1 MTITEMAYDFKL
13 KLDKVDSQQKRNLKD
28 WEVDWFLNDAIQV
41 FLNQVVGG
49 NNIRLTGFEQEQRRI
64 DDVRT
69 LVIKSPSSL
78 QPGLQSPLLRTINP
92 NLYELPLANL
102 GIDPVTN
109 TKRFDYYQLIRLR
122 VDISKPGCSN
132 KNIGVTQ
139 VQHDDLDEAY
149 LSPFHRP
156 SFEWGDVLT
165 VFGASTDGS
174 DKGSIFFYTDGFN
187 VIKAYPEYIKRP
199 NRVWVGTYNSLDG
212 KYIIGVNPPP
222 PQTTVDCDLPETTHP
237 RIVDLAVD
245 IATGVIQS
253 PNMLQYTQMKLKLNE

>member
-78 QPGLQSPLLRTINP
+78 QPGLPVLTLNS

-122 VDISKPGCSN
+122 VDINKTGCGT

-156 SFEWGDVLT
+156 SFEWSDVLV
-165 VFGASTDGS
+165 VFGASTNGS
-174 DKGSIFFYTDGFN
+174 NEGSLFFYTDDFS
-187 VIKAYPEYIKRP
+187 VVTAYPEYIKRP
-199 NRVWVGTYNSLDG
+199 NRVWIGTYNSLDG
-212 KYIIGVNPPP
+212 KYTLPVTPTNPI
-222 PQTTVDCDLPETTHP
+222 VDCDLPATTHP
-237 RIVDLAVD
+237 RITDLAVD

>member
-1 MTITEMAYDFKL
+1 MDIQSLHYDVKL

-78 QPGLQSPLLRTINP
+78 QPGLTPITVNS
-92 NLYELPLANL
+92 NLYELPLSEL
-102 GIDPVTN
+102 GKDPITQ

-165 VFGASTDGS
+165 VFGASTNGS
-174 DKGSIFFYTDGFN
+174 DEGSIFFYTDNFD
-187 VIKAYPEYIKRP
+187 VIRAYPEYIKRP
-199 NRVWVGTYNSLDG
+199 NRVSIGTYTNIDG
-212 KYIIGVNPPP
+212 TPG
-222 PQTTVDCDLPETTHP
+222 TVVQCDLPETTHP
-237 RIVDLAVD
+237 RITDLAVD

-253 PNMLQYTQMKLKLNE
+253 PNMLQYTQMKLKINE

>member
-1 MTITEMAYDFKL
+1 MTVQELHYDFKL

-49 NNIRLTGFEQEQRRI
+49 NNIRLTGFEGEQRRI

-78 QPGLQSPLLRTINP
+78 QPELTPLTINS
-92 NLYELPLANL
+92 NLYELPLASLN
-102 GIDPVTN
+102 
-109 TKRFDYYQLIRLR
+109 FDYYQLIRLR
-122 VDISKPGCSN
+122 VDISKTGCSN

-139 VQHDDLDEAY
+139 VQHDDLDEAL
-149 LSPFHRP
+149 LSPFNRP
-156 SFEWGDVLT
+156 SFVWGDVLT
-165 VFGASTDGS
+165 VYGASTNNTTEGS
-174 DKGSIFFYTDGFN
+174 LFFYTDDFS
-187 VIKAYPEYIKRP
+187 VISVYPEYIKRP
-199 NRVWVGTYNSLDG
+199 NRVWVGTYNSLDD

-222 PQTTVDCDLPETTHP
+222 PQTTVECDLPETTHP

>member
-1 MTITEMAYDFKL
+1 MTVQELHYDFKL

-78 QPGLQSPLLRTINP
+78 QPGLPLITINTS
-92 NLYELPLANL
+92 LYELPLSSL
-102 GIDPVTN
+102 GIVN
-109 TKRFDYYQLIRLR
+109 NVKLYDYYQLIRLR
-122 VDISKPGCSN
+122 IDISKPGCAN

-149 LSPFHRP
+149 LSPFSQP

-165 VFGASTDGS
+165 VFGASTNGS
-174 DKGSIFFYTDGFN
+174 DEGSIFFYTNNFN
-187 VIKAYPEYIKRP
+187 VISAYPEYIKRP
-199 NRVWVGTYNSLDG
+199 NRISIGSYINIDGTPG
-212 KYIIGVNPPP
+212 
-222 PQTTVDCDLPETTHP
+222 TVVQCDLPETTHP
-237 RIVDLAVD
+237 RITDLAVD

-253 PNMLQYTQMKLKLNE
+253 PNMLQYTQMKLKINE

>member
-1 MTITEMAYDFKL
+1 MTVQELHYDFKL

-64 DDVRT
+64 DDIRT

-78 QPGLQSPLLRTINP
+78 QPGLTPITVNS
-92 NLYELPLANL
+92 NLYELPLSEL
-102 GIDPVTN
+102 GKDPITQ

-165 VFGASTDGS
+165 VFGASTNGS
-174 DKGSIFFYTDGFN
+174 DEGSIFFYTDNFD
-187 VIKAYPEYIKRP
+187 VIRAYPEYIKRP
-199 NRVWVGTYNSLDG
+199 NRVHIGTYTDLQGN
-212 KYIIGVNPPP
+212 N
-222 PQTTVDCDLPETTHP
+222 TVTQCDLPETTHP
-237 RIVDLAVD
+237 RITDLAVD

-253 PNMLQYTQMKLKLNE
+253 PNMLQYTQMKLKINE

>member
-1 MTITEMAYDFKL
+1 MTVQELHYDFKL

-78 QPGLQSPLLRTINP
+78 QQGLIPITVNS
-92 NLYELPLANL
+92 NLYELPLSEL
-102 GIDPVTN
+102 GKDPITQI
-109 TKRFDYYQLIRLR
+109 KRFDYYQLIRLR

-132 KNIGVTQ
+132 KNISVTQ
-139 VQHDDLDEAY
+139 VQHDDLNQS
-149 LSPFHRP
+149 LSSPFHRP

-165 VFGASTDGS
+165 VFGASTNGTDE
-174 DKGSIFFYTDGFN
+174 GSIFFYTDGFD
-187 VIKAYPEYIKRP
+187 VIRAYPEYIKKP

-212 KYIIGVNPPP
+212 KYTLPVTPTNPVVN
-222 PQTTVDCDLPETTHP
+222 CDLPETTHS